1 MIRVLAVQGY
11 FGGVSIRPLEKIPAK
26 PNQRVIITI
35 TDEFIEPENAVGNQG
50 MRGAPAQYADP
61 APAKREAGAWDCAAV
76 EKHDP
81 A

>member
-1 MIRVLAVQGY
+1 MLAVQGY
-11 FGGVSIRPLEKIPAK
+11 YDGVSIRPLEKIPAK

-35 TDEFIEPENAVGNQG
+35 TDEFVEPENAAGNQG
-50 MRGAPAQYADP
+50 MRGALAQYADP
-61 APAKREAGAWDCAAV
+61 ALAKRETGAWERAAA